1 MAMVKVG
8 DTAPAFDLVGD
19 DGARLS
25 LASLRGSQVV
35 VYFYPKDDTPGCT
48 VEAKDFSAA
57 LPKFKALGAEVLG
70 VSRDSTARHQGFCKK
85 HKLTVRL
92 LSDDDG
98 AVHRAYGVWGEKKLY
113 GRVSEGCIRSTF
125 LVDAAGAVRAVWSP
139 VRVPGHVDAV
149 LAALAGDGAAPAAKK
164 APPAKKAPAAKK
176 AQAAKKKPTPKKKP
190 ATGR

>member
-113 GRVSEGCIRSTF
+113 GKVSMGIIRSSF
-125 LVDAAGAVRAVWSP
+125 LVDADGKIQQAWYKVKPADTP
-139 VRVPGHVDAV
+139 TNL
-149 LAALAGDGAAPAAKK
+149 LAALA
-164 APPAKKAPAAKK
+164 
-176 AQAAKKKPTPKKKP
+176 
-190 ATGR
+190 

>member
-1 MAMVKVG
+1 MDMVKVG

-25 LASLRGSQVV
+25 LASLRGKPVV

-57 LPKFKALGAEVLG
+57 LPKFKALGAEVVG

-85 HKLTVRL
+85 HELAVRL

-98 AVHRAYGVWGEKKLY
+98 AVHRAYGAWGEKKLY

-125 LVDAAGAVRAVWSP
+125 LVDAEGAVRAVWSP
-139 VRVPGHVDAV
+139 VRVPGHVEAV
-149 LAALAGDGAAPAAKK
+149 LAALSGEGGATTPAPAAKK
-164 APPAKKAPAAKK
+164 KPAAKKAPAAKK
-176 AQAAKKKPTPKKKP
+176 KP
-190 ATGR
+190 AR